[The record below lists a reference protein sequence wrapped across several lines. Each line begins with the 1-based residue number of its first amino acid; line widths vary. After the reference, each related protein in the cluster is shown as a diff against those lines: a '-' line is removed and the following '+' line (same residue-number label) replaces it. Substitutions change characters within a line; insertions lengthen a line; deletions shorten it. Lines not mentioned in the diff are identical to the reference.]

1 MRKKNTRR
9 NNAGR
14 QLCDL
19 DANNAAC
26 FRIGYKQQ
34 GMFQNRN
41 HIILH
46 ATEFDPNY
54 MICFRIRFKHYN
66 IFQNSV
72 QPNVTSLAPELCV
85 TKCPPEPLCHTVPP
99 PSSVSQS
106 VPTSNPCVTKCPLVS
121 VCVCVC
127 VCVCASMRGHRY
139 SIHFMYGDAET

>member
-1 MRKKNTRR
+1 MLKKNTRR
-9 NNAGR
+9 NNAGL

-41 HIILH
+41 HIISH

-54 MICFRIRFKHYN
+54 MICLRTRFKHYN
-66 IFQNSV
+66 IFQNAI

-85 TKCPPEPLCHTVPP
+85 TKCPIEPLCHTAPP
-99 PSSVSQS
+99 PRALCHKVSPPRTLVSQS
-106 VPTSNPCVTKCPLVS
+106 APLVS
-121 VCVCVC
+121 VCG
-127 VCVCASMRGHRY
+127 VCVCASMRGHR
-139 SIHFMYGDAET
+139 